1 MKAEDIR
8 QIAVVGAGLM
18 GHGIAQEFALAGYHV
33 RLTDVS
39 NDALERARETIQRNL
54 DMLASF
60 DLITSDRA
68 AAVLPAIQMTTKL
81 AEAVA
86 DADLVVEA
94 VYENLELKQQIFR
107 DLDALCPSRTIL
119 ASNTSTFLPS
129 KLAAVTGRP
138 DRVLITHYFN
148 PPFLLPLVEIVRH
161 ASTSDDTVTTVYD
174 LLVEIGKKPAI
185 IQKEVPGFIGN
196 RIQGAVLRE
205 ALWLVEQGIASPED
219 IDNVIR
225 SSIGRRWSVAGV
237 FEVFEIAG
245 WDLILN
251 VADPEP
257 HEFGSSPKEAVDLLR
272 EKIARGELGV
282 KTGQGFYE
290 WNEESTAA
298 LRERIARALVH
309 IAAWD

>member
-60 DLITSDRA
+60 DLITSEQA
-68 AAVLPAIQMTTKL
+68 ASVLPAIQMTTEL